1 MIRIGHG
8 YDIHRF
14 SDEKSAATLVLG
26 GVSIP
31 YERKLLAHSDGDLVI
46 HAVCDALLGAMA
58 MGDIGQHFPDTDAQY
73 KNTDSRFFLK
83 KILKDIKEKGY
94 RVGNLDISIIA
105 EVPKLTPYKIE
116 MRQNLADVLEVSID
130 AVNVKATTHE
140 KLDAI
145 GNKQGIAA
153 HAVVLLM
160 GNHANITQ

>member
-14 SDEKSAATLVLG
+14 SDEKAPAILVLG

-31 YERKLLAHSDGDLVI
+31 YEKKLLAHSDGDLVI
-46 HAVCDALLGAMA
+46 HALCDALLGALA
-58 MGDIGQHFPDTDAQY
+58 LGDIGQHFPDTDVQY

-83 KILKDIKEKGY
+83 KIMQSVKEKGY
-94 RVGNLDISIIA
+94 QVGNADISIIA
-105 EVPKLTPYKIE
+105 EAPKLSPYKLA
-116 MRQNLADVLEVSID
+116 MRENLAQDLEVLVD

-153 HAVVLLM
+153 HAVVLLV
-160 GNHANITQ
+160 GINANTIK